1 MLPLLFAQRNHDAKA
16 EDSQPMTKR
25 RSPKHKPKAR
35 TRTRRA
41 RFLQKP
47 GCTTCTKARKFMERR
62 GFQLQFRDLWE
73 DPLSASELEKLIGPR
88 DHADFLNTHS
98 GVYRD
103 KNLAEN
109 PPTRREAIRMMAK
122 EPSLIR
128 RPVVIAGGRVVLGFD
143 EKGLAHF

>member
-1 MLPLLFAQRNHDAKA
+1 
-16 EDSQPMTKR
+16 MTKR
-25 RSPKHKPKAR
+25 RSHKHKPSAR
-35 TRTRRA
+35 TRAKRV
-41 RFLQKP
+41 RFLHNP
-47 GCTTCTKARKFMERR
+47 RCTTCRKARSFMEKH
-62 GFQLQFRDLWE
+62 GYQLQFRDLWE
-73 DPLSASELEKLIGPR
+73 EPLSAAELEKLIGPR
-88 DHADFLNTHS
+88 DHTEFLNTHS

-109 PPTRREAIRMMAK
+109 PPTRREAIRLMAK